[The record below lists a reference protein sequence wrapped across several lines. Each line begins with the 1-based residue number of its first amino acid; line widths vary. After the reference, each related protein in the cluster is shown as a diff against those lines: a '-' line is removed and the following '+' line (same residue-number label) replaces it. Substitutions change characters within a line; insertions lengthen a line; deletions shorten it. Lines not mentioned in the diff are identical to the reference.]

1 MGKEYPWYEVVS
13 SGEELLQGDFIR
25 ECPILVPPGE
35 MPEVGAQIDVEVVAY
50 HVVVMSQSSD
60 LKQRK
65 IDLVLVCPVW
75 PLSAFGEA
83 KEFYRARKG
92 KEQLRKG
99 QAIGYHLLDKCRING
114 FETDFQVVDFRSV
127 FSIPI
132 DPVLELGK
140 KSEKRLRLLPPY
152 REHLSQAFARFF
164 MRVGLPVP
172 IPPFK

>member
-1 MGKEYPWYEVVS
+1 MCKEYPWYDVVN
-13 SGEELLQGDFIR
+13 GDEELLQGDFIR
-25 ECPILVPPGE
+25 ECPILIPPGE
-35 MPEVGAQIDVEVVAY
+35 MPEVGAQIDVEVMAY
-50 HVVVMSQSSD
+50 NVVVMSQSSD

-75 PLSAFGEA
+75 PLGAFGEA
-83 KEFYRARKG
+83 KEFYRGKEG

-99 QAIGYHLLDKCRING
+99 HAVGYHLLDKCQVDG

-132 DPVLELGK
+132 DPILELTK

-164 MRVGLPVP
+164 MRVGLPVD
-172 IPPFK
+172 IRPFK